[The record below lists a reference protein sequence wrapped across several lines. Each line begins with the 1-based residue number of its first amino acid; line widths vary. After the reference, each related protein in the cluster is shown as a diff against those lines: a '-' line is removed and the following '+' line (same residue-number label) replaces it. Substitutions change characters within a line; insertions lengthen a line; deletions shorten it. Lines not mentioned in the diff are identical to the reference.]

1 MKTPTGPSV
10 SVAFAMF
17 CEGYNPEH
25 PTDLRQMTTG
35 IGGWNAADPPTVALT
50 LAVGLWNGGSA
61 GRVHCRVGLRRPGE
75 EVTYLGEADTFM
87 EEPGEMA
94 IMPLKLT
101 LTFER
106 PGIYWAICE
115 FEGHPLVEVPFS
127 VSERPAPAFIAADQ
141 TPRS

>member
-1 MKTPTGPSV
+1 MTQPGAPRV

-17 CEGYNPEH
+17 CHDYDADK

-35 IGGWNAADPPTVALT
+35 IGGWTAEEPPTVQLT
-50 LAVGLWNGGSA
+50 LALGLWNTGAPGVV
-61 GRVHCRVGLRRPGE
+61 RCRFGVRRPGE
-75 EVTYLGEADTFM
+75 ETQFLGEGDAQL

-94 IMPLKLT
+94 IMPLRLT

-115 FEGHPLVEVPFS
+115 FDGRPLVEVPFR
-127 VSERPAPAFIAADQ
+127 VTAQAAPAFAA
-141 TPRS
+141 RLN